1 MGKETKVCKHC
12 QSEIPG
18 KAKVCP
24 NCRKKQGGILKWI
37 IIAVVVIGI
46 IGAAAG
52 GGGDSDSQTA
62 GNADSSSKKESAQKE
77 SEPKEIEYTQVT
89 VDDMMAALD
98 ENAVNASDT
107 YKGKYLEVT
116 GELSTIDSSGNYI
129 SLLPNDDFAIIGVQC
144 YIKNDEQL
152 SAVKELKT
160 DDMVTVRGKCTEVGE
175 VLGYTLDIDSIV
187 K

>member
-1 MGKETKVCKHC
+1 MEKETKT
-12 QSEIPG
+12 
-18 KAKVCP
+18 
-24 NCRKKQGGILKWI
+24 RKKGGILKWI

-62 GNADSSSKKESAQKE
+62 GNTDSASKKESEQ
-77 SEPKEIEYTQVT
+77 KEIEYTQVT
-89 VDDMMAALD
+89 VDDMMAVLN

-116 GELSTIDSSGNYI
+116 GKLGTIDSSGDYI
-129 SLLPNDDFAIIGVQC
+129 SLLPSDEFAIIGVQC

-152 SAVKELKT
+152 SAVKEMKT
-160 DDMVTVRGKCTEVGE
+160 DDMVTVRGKCTDVGE
-175 VLGYTLDIDSIV
+175 ILGYSIDIDSIV